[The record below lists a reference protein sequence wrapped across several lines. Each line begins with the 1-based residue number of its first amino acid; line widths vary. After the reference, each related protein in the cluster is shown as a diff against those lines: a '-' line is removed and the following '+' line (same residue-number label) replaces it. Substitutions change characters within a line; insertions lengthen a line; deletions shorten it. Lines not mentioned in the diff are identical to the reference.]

1 MNTKLTIGE
10 LRVDP
15 GKEGC
20 VAFWHTRTFPF
31 PHIEQ
36 HQPQEILRWDRNQSE
51 PHLQCSRLCGS
62 PHFGVLIYLGDFST
76 YRRCNSPDGHEGE
89 QELRSGLVGAG
100 PLLWHRLFCRS
111 LKKIP
116 KCQTLNERSRGQQRT
131 REHSTVKYN
140 KDTEIDRKVGPLC
153 SWQRV

>member
-1 MNTKLTIGE
+1 MDTKLTIGE

-100 PLLWHRLFCRS
+100 PLL
-111 LKKIP
+111 
-116 KCQTLNERSRGQQRT
+116 
-131 REHSTVKYN
+131 
-140 KDTEIDRKVGPLC
+140 
-153 SWQRV
+153 